1 MLVYYINILF
11 LRMTFHQSVLQKN
24 KEKKKK
30 NPQYYYSCHI
40 EWGHLTIFP
49 PYIYST
55 NSYFLHL
62 HRNYYLSLSVISPK
76 PCNLLFIN
84 FYTMQAREITGLN
97 YLLPSDTPPYPS
109 HYTMIQNNIPTFQIH
124 KLSNQFYGFQHQNP
138 PQLLAEFSPQSS
150 CISSNSTSDEADE
163 QQQSLINER
172 KHRRM
177 ISNRESARRS
187 RMRKQKHL
195 DELWSQVVWLRNENH
210 QLIDKLNHVS
220 ESHDRVA
227 QENVQLREEASELRQ
242 MLCDMQLHS
251 PCPPLSPI
259 EDVPTTSPY
268 VKSDSSNQSSF
279 TSSMELL
286 G

>member
-1 MLVYYINILF
+1 
-11 LRMTFHQSVLQKN
+11 
-24 KEKKKK
+24 
-30 NPQYYYSCHI
+30 
-40 EWGHLTIFP
+40 
-49 PYIYST
+49 
-55 NSYFLHL
+55 
-62 HRNYYLSLSVISPK
+62 
-76 PCNLLFIN
+76 
-84 FYTMQAREITGLN
+84 MQATREITGLN
-97 YLLPSDTPPYPS
+97 YFLPSDTSLYQG
-109 HYTMIQNNIPTFQIH
+109 HYTMIHNNTPTFQPH
-124 KLSNQFYGFQHQNP
+124 KFSSNQFYGFHNP
-138 PQLLAEFSPQSS
+138 PQVLPDFSSPQSS

-210 QLIDKLNHVS
+210 QLLDKLNHVS
-220 ESHDRVA
+220 DSHDRVL

-251 PCPPLSPI
+251 PCLPLSPL
-259 EDVPTTSPY
+259 EDHDVPCSPEY
-268 VKSDSSNQSSF
+268 LKSDSSNQST
-279 TSSMELL
+279 TSSMNLL